1 MNLEDA
7 DLLALLREGES
18 DHVEFKE
25 SLAGSAPTAI
35 REAICA
41 FANDLPG
48 HSKPGVIFVGVRD
61 NGTITGLPITNPLLR
76 QLVDMKDDGNI
87 VPPTSMTVEKRNLNG
102 QDVAIVKVLPSD
114 SPPVRCKGAIQVRVG
129 PRRSVATAQDE
140 RLLNERRRH
149 GDRPF
154 DLQPIPSSTTNDL
167 NLAQFQIEYLPQAF
181 APEILEANDRS
192 LEERLAATKM
202 IVSVDDPT
210 PTVLGM
216 LVLGKNP
223 QDFLPGAYV
232 QFVRYGGADLSSD
245 VLDHSTIAGSL
256 ADQLRRLDE
265 KLDSH
270 NRVALDITSALI
282 ERRDLTYP
290 LAAIRQLTSNAV
302 MHRTYEAT
310 NAPVRV
316 HWFNDRIEI
325 LSPGGPFG
333 IVTRESFGQ
342 PGITDYRNPN
352 LADAMK
358 TLGFV
363 QRFGVGIATARR
375 LLTQAGHPD
384 PEFLTGDNYLSA
396 TVRLPSE
403 E

>member
-114 SPPVRCKGAIQVRVG
+114 SPPVRYKGAIQVRVG

-256 ADQLRRLDE
+256 ADQLRRLNE

>member
-1 MNLEDA
+1 
-7 DLLALLREGES
+7 
-18 DHVEFKE
+18 
-25 SLAGSAPTAI
+25 
-35 REAICA
+35 
-41 FANDLPG
+41 
-48 HSKPGVIFVGVRD
+48 
-61 NGTITGLPITNPLLR
+61 
-76 QLVDMKDDGNI
+76 
-87 VPPTSMTVEKRNLNG
+87 
-102 QDVAIVKVLPSD
+102 
-114 SPPVRCKGAIQVRVG
+114 
-129 PRRSVATAQDE
+129 
-140 RLLNERRRH
+140 
-149 GDRPF
+149 
-154 DLQPIPSSTTNDL
+154 
-167 NLAQFQIEYLPQAF
+167 
-181 APEILEANDRS
+181 
-192 LEERLAATKM
+192 M

-256 ADQLRRLDE
+256 ADQLRRLNE

>member
-25 SLAGSAPTAI
+25 SLAGSAPAAI

-48 HSKPGVIFVGVRD
+48 HNKPGVIFVGVRD
-61 NGTITGLPITNPLLR
+61 NGTTTGLPITDTLLR
-76 QLVDMKDDGNI
+76 QLVDMKNDGNI
-87 VPPTSMTVEKRNLNG
+87 VPPPSMTVEKRSLNG

-154 DLQPIPSSTTNDL
+154 DLQPIPSSTMNDL
-167 NLAQFQIEYLPQAF
+167 NLAQFQFEYLPQAF

-202 IVSVDDPT
+202 IASVDDPT
-210 PTVLGM
+210 PTVLGI

-232 QFVRYGGADLSSD
+232 QFVRFSGADLSSD
-245 VLDHSTIAGSL
+245 VQDNSTIAGSV

-270 NRVALDITSALI
+270 NRAALDITSALV
-282 ERRDLTYP
+282 ERRDITYP

-310 NAPVRV
+310 NAPIRV

-363 QRFGVGIATARR
+363 QRFGIGIATARR
-375 LLTQAGHPD
+375 LLAQAGHPD
-384 PEFLTGDNYLSA
+384 PEFLTEDNYLSA

-403 E
+403 D

>member
-114 SPPVRCKGAIQVRVG
+114 SPPVRYKGAIQVRVG

-154 DLQPIPSSTTNDL
+154 DLQSIPSSTTNDL

-256 ADQLRRLDE
+256 ADQLRRLNE

>member
-61 NGTITGLPITNPLLR
+61 NGTITGLPITDPLLR

-167 NLAQFQIEYLPQAF
+167 NLAQFQVEYLPQAF
-181 APEILEANDRS
+181 SPEILEANDRS

>member
-48 HSKPGVIFVGVRD
+48 HSKPSVIFVGVRD

-114 SPPVRCKGAIQVRVG
+114 SPPVRYKGAIQVRVG

-223 QDFLPGAYV
+223 QDFFPGAYV

-256 ADQLRRLDE
+256 ADQLRRLNE